1 VSIESTERRLL
12 EMRLLFHFITFTA
25 KHDFLS
31 SKDETVLKMWQYTAP
46 SLAFEHPFLLN
57 AIISI
62 AALHTAKTSPERRD
76 MAEAHRTY
84 FNTAISQHRDAVR
97 DLSAANAEAVCLSTV
112 LISLPAFILLQNTE
126 VGSYSPPL
134 QLFRLQAGTVNL
146 FQTAF
151 PLVPCTSEVNA
162 IMTAAPIIEAFK
174 NESKRDIY
182 RVPFTNLVSW
192 RAADE
197 MVSAESQEAFSVAL
211 GFIGYI
217 LTAIESG
224 QHDVFHIRRLLY
236 SVPTIIP
243 PIFVK
248 RLQDKDPRALTILSY
263 YFSLF
268 KAADG
273 IWWMRGIAEREVLG
287 IQSILPEQWQWA
299 VAWSLQKLAS
309 FAASTLP
316 GISTRETLEKRR
328 GA

>member
-1 VSIESTERRLL
+1 
-12 EMRLLFHFITFTA
+12 MRLLFHFTSFTA

-31 SKDETVLKMWQYTAP
+31 STDENVLKMWQYTAP

-76 MAEAHRTY
+76 MAEVHRTY

-97 DLSAANAEAVCLSTV
+97 DLSVANAEAVCLSSI

-134 QLFRLQAGTVNL
+134 QLFRLQAGTVKM
-146 FQTAF
+146 FQTAL
-151 PLVPCTSEVNA
+151 PLVPHTSEVNA
-162 IMTAAPIIEAFK
+162 IMAAAPIVQDFI

-182 RVPFTNLVSW
+182 RAPFKNLVSW
-192 RAADE
+192 RAVDE
-197 MVSAESQEAFSVAL
+197 IVSAESQEAFSVAL

-236 SVPTIIP
+236 SVPNIIP
-243 PIFVK
+243 SAFVK
-248 RLQDKDPRALTILSY
+248 RLQDNDPRALTILAY

-316 GISTRETLEKRR
+316 GMST
-328 GA
+328 